1 MEPDRKTAE
10 NALQFI
16 RRSVPPNLLQIMT
29 YILQKDFWGHALR
42 YSLLFYEIMADMQ
55 RKYSIILFFLIL
67 TMEPGSTVLQILPLV
82 LLQLLDSFYSSPN
95 TTNYFLLHN
104 LCLISFNI
112 QLGTNVEISPPN
124 RAISFTTLELKNIL
138 SELVVRNTV
147 SSPLFNLWLVNA
159 I

>member
-55 RKYSIILFFLIL
+55 RKYSIFSYSDNGTWKYCVANSSISSSNGAN
-67 TMEPGSTVLQILPLV
+67 GSECTVIPAPK
-82 LLQLLDSFYSSPN
+82 S
-95 TTNYFLLHN
+95 
-104 LCLISFNI
+104 I
-112 QLGTNVEISPPN
+112 
-124 RAISFTTLELKNIL
+124 
-138 SELVVRNTV
+138 
-147 SSPLFNLWLVNA
+147 
-159 I
+159 

>member
-82 LLQLLDSFYSSPN
+82 LLTVPMVL
-95 TTNYFLLHN
+95 
-104 LCLISFNI
+104 
-112 QLGTNVEISPPN
+112 NV
-124 RAISFTTLELKNIL
+124 
-138 SELVVRNTV
+138 
-147 SSPLFNLWLVNA
+147 PLFLHRNRYSPCFHLLLATELILRHLDHRW
-159 I
+159 

>member
-16 RRSVPPNLLQIMT
+16 RRSVPPKVFLQDVCHN
-29 YILQKDFWGHALR
+29 LQKVWGHALR

-82 LLQLLDSFYSSPN
+82 LLTVPMVL
-95 TTNYFLLHN
+95 
-104 LCLISFNI
+104 
-112 QLGTNVEISPPN
+112 NV
-124 RAISFTTLELKNIL
+124 
-138 SELVVRNTV
+138 
-147 SSPLFNLWLVNA
+147 PLFLHRNRYSPCFHLLLATELILRHLDHRW
-159 I
+159 